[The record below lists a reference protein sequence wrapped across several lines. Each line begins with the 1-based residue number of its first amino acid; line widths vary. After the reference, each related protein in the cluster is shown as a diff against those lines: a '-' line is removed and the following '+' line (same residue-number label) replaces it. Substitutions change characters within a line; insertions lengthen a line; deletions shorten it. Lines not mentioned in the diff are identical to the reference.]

1 MNWYR
6 MAFFFS
12 GLLWIEASSVTP
24 KSNPETSDEE
34 GSLSSRIESL
44 TIQEDAKEGEA
55 EDDEGLPVY
64 PHERVN
70 TASTDPVEDIDVT
83 KREV

>member
-1 MNWYR
+1 MLIL
-6 MAFFFS
+6 FS
-12 GLLWIEASSVTP
+12 GLLWCEGSSDTP
-24 KSNPETSDEE
+24 KSNPETSDNED
-34 GSLSSRIESL
+34 SMSSKLESH

-55 EDDEGLPVY
+55 DDDEGLPVY
-64 PHERVN
+64 PYDRVN